1 MLITI
6 VSFFLCL
13 ISHMVLLNIML
24 IPAEYRTHVTT
35 FLVPRCFFWD
45 FDEAQGVM
53 GKLKNPLRFSLSLPL
68 VPYNLCEAF
77 L

>member
-13 ISHMVLLNIML
+13 ISHVVLLNIML

-35 FLVPRCFFWD
+35 FLAPRCFFWD
-45 FDEAQGVM
+45 FGETQGVM
-53 GKLKNPLRFSLSLPL
+53 GKLKNASHFSLSLSL